1 MAWNKVT
8 TTDSIP
14 LREGRAVRLG
24 RREIAI
30 FRLPDR
36 FLAIDNMCPHN
47 QGPLADGIVK
57 GTTVVCPLHGW
68 NVCLE
73 SGKVCKPDVP
83 VSVRSYP
90 VRVANGIIEIDLSAA
105 EREVA
110 A

>member
-1 MAWNKVT
+1 MSWTRIAPTESV
-8 TTDSIP
+8 P
-14 LREGRAVRLG
+14 MREGRAVRLG
-24 RREIAI
+24 RREIAV
-30 FRLPDR
+30 FRVEDG

-83 VSVRSYP
+83 VSVRTYP
-90 VRVANGIIEIDLSAA
+90 ARVSDGIIEIDLSAEQQA
-105 EREVA
+105 EVA
-110 A
+110 